1 MNTGE
6 AKQLVNPYSVA
17 RTLRRFLLSAKGLI
31 GVSIVVL
38 FSVLPYLR
46 PFLVRFA
53 PLSDGVGAPNSAPSA
68 VHLLGTTSLGQDVY
82 SQFLSGGLVSVVVG
96 VSTGVIATLLAVGIG
111 IPAGYYRGVGEKL
124 LTLFIDV
131 FLVIP
136 ALPLI
141 ILFAVYLGPS
151 IQNQILILSLLS
163 WPIPARVIR
172 AQVLTLRE
180 RAFVQ
185 SDVMAGGSSFR
196 IMFREIM
203 PNVTPLVLSNG
214 VLVIVFAVLLQA
226 AIAFLGLG
234 APSVTSWGS
243 MLYYAELSGAISSG
257 EWWWVVPPGVGLMLL
272 AFGFSLILLQID
284 QVFSQRR
291 GSVS

>member
-1 MNTGE
+1 MNTSE
-6 AKQLVNPYSVA
+6 TKQWDNPYSVG
-17 RTLRRFLLSAKGLI
+17 RTLKKILVSTKGFVGI
-31 GVSIVVL
+31 AVVVL
-38 FSVLPYLR
+38 FSVLPSLR
-46 PFLVRFA
+46 PFFVKFP
-53 PLSDGVGAPNSAPSA
+53 PLSDGVGPPNAAPSA
-68 VHLLGTTSLGQDVY
+68 AHLLGTTSLGQDVF
-82 SQFLSGGLVSVVVG
+82 SQFLSGGLVSVIVG
-96 VSTGVIATLLAVGIG
+96 VSTGFIATLLAIGIG

-151 IQNQILILSLLS
+151 ILNQILILSLLS

-185 SDVMAGGSSFR
+185 SDVIAGGSSFT

-203 PNVTPLVLSNG
+203 PNVMPLILSNG

-234 APSVTSWGS
+234 APNVMSWGS

-257 EWWWVVPPGVGLMLL
+257 EWWWVLPPGVGLMLL
-272 AFGFSLILLQID
+272 AFAFSLILLQID

>member
-1 MNTGE
+1 
-6 AKQLVNPYSVA
+6 VSV
-17 RTLRRFLLSAKGLI
+17 
-31 GVSIVVL
+31 VVL

-46 PFLVRFA
+46 PLLVKFS
-53 PLSDGVGAPNSAPSA
+53 PLSDGVGPPNAAPSA
-68 VHLLGTTSLGQDVY
+68 AHILGTTSLGQDVY

-185 SDVMAGGSSFR
+185 SDAMAGGSSFG

-272 AFGFSLILLQID
+272 AFAFSLILLQID

-291 GSVS
+291 GSAS